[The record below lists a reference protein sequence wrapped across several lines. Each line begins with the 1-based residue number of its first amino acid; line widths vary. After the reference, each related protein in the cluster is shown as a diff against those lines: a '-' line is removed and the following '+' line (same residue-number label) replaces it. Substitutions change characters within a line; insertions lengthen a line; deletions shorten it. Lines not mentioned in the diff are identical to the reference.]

1 MARHEFGI
9 MDIAPRCGER
19 YDAYEP
25 EKYGCISVDDEWI
38 EQLDKKVAQMDCF
51 WHATDCKGKGLAYC
65 GVTLIPPD
73 SLQEMLEAVGEW
85 EELCDLRQIL
95 EQAKREKKF
104 VIHFGL

>member
-9 MDIAPRCGER
+9 MDTAPQHGER

-38 EQLDKKVAQMDCF
+38 EQLDKRAAQMDCF
-51 WHATDCKGKGLAYC
+51 WHTIDCKGKGLAYC

-73 SLQEMLEAVGEW
+73 SLGELLKAVKEQ
-85 EELCDLRQIL
+85 EELRDLRQIL
-95 EQAKREKKF
+95 EQAKREMKF